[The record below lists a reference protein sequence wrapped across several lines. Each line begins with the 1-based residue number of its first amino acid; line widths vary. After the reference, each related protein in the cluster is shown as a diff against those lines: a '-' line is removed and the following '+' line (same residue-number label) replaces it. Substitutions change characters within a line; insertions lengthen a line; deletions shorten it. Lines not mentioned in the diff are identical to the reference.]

1 MSGEN
6 QNISLSVDGMTC
18 GHCKMTVEK
27 TVKALDGVASAEVDL
42 AAKKV
47 AITFNPDKVS
57 VAAIK
62 EAIDDQGY
70 DVID

>member
-1 MSGEN
+1 MAGT
-6 QNISLSVDGMTC
+6 QNITLKVEGMTC

-27 TVKALDGVASAEVDL
+27 TVKALEGVASAEVDL
-42 AAKKV
+42 AAKQV
-47 AITFNPDKVS
+47 AVTFDSDKVS

-70 DVID
+70 DVIG